1 MLARPAVGGP
11 PLPPPRSGPRRVWGS
26 GERRR
31 KGLQGLL
38 VGGGWGALT
47 EDEQHVPGA
56 RRAQA
61 AEDQDQQQQPADRPS
76 AVHGGSSRPARG
88 HLCAGPAPPRSR
100 ALQVP
105 PPGSHVRARPRPT
118 SSSLPLPLRFLRT
131 RLRRQPETPSCGA
144 R

>member
-88 HLCAGPAPPRSR
+88 HVCAGPAPR
-100 ALQVP
+100 
-105 PPGSHVRARPRPT
+105 GHAR
-118 SSSLPLPLRFLRT
+118 
-131 RLRRQPETPSCGA
+131 
-144 R
+144 